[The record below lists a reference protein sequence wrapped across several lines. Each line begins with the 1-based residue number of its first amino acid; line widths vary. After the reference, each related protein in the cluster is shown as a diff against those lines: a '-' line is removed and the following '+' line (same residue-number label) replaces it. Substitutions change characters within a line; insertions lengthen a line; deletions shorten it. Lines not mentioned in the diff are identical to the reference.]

1 MNNDYRL
8 QLLSHSEIFPT
19 KEEAMEYI
27 EDNFKGV
34 ALWGEPALF
43 FYGTEREPKMILAV
57 GASHD
62 TRRPRICVIDDAELR
77 ELIQEVKD
85 ATDKNTEDIAK
96 AAERILNI
104 VDSVGL
110 TLDENKIK
118 DQISYEPDRS
128 DELIGEAQTVA
139 EAIAIISTF
148 VQKKFAEMELTV
160 EDSESIDFTF
170 DKTDEGSTLTGEVKI
185 STDGSDDD
193 LFFNN
198 NIVGI
203 KPDGIFAS
211 CNIEF
216 DAERNQL
223 IFTTSGVKNGRFV
236 TDANKKII
244 DFGAHTIYVADN
256 EDHNVAVTINQE
268 RGTISADVKISSD
281 DDNLLVSKDG
291 KMYVSGRAK
300 DIKYKNTTVAA
311 KLTAIDE
318 AVADILDKI
327 HVLTIEDLIQG
338 DESDSIL
345 TKAIKNQ
352 NGGYTVTADVRLSS
366 DESIQIGNGGI
377 RANIDIEV
385 DSANNKLVLKVGNT
399 QKSVSL
405 PGISILDDIYY
416 DSVNKCIVIT
426 WKDGTQ
432 QTVIPVADMLKTWVV
447 ANNPTSPV
455 VLTKAE
461 GSTSGQPDTL
471 SADIKLAP
479 TDNLIGKDSYGQLYV
494 KASDIDN
501 KVAAEA
507 SARQTADTEIN
518 NALSSEVQARQAADA
533 ELNSTIQNE
542 ADTRHEQDD
551 ILKDSINAAREEAA
565 NALDAKA
572 TEIYARIDTD
582 EDKINQAFADAA
594 EAKSLVEL
602 TNANLEAEISRATT
616 AEGVNAE
623 DISNE
628 TTRATAAENAI
639 STRVTTL
646 ETSLASERDA
656 RTTADAVHDEQIS
669 NIRDAMASSEA
680 SHQQDVERLSNGIR
694 DNADA
699 IAIINGSE
707 SVSGSIRE
715 VVKGAKDE
723 LNANINTEKTRAESK
738 ETELAGQISAETVR
752 ATAAEA
758 AALANAKDYADNAVS
773 VASTAANVYT
783 DNAKAEAV
791 EISEAYADGKI
802 AEAVVSVKEYTDHS
816 IADSKHLSDDY
827 TDAAKAEAIQTAK
840 DYTDSKISG
849 SSSDS
854 KEYTDN
860 AVAAE
865 KARAEAAETANANE
879 IVSLKAK
886 DLELEGELANKVESV
901 TVVKNSQND
910 LQYILK
916 VDGVDAGEINIPKD
930 QFLQSVTYNPVS
942 KEIVFTFE
950 TTSGVETTTISVAD
964 LVDTYIAG
972 NGLVL
977 DGNTFSVK
985 INPASEFISVDAN
998 GIKVSGINAALDSK
1012 ANVGDSYTK
1021 AESDAKYL
1029 TEHQDL
1035 SGLDSR
1041 ITMNE
1046 NAIAIINGNEAQT
1059 GSIKKAL
1066 KDANEYTDQKVEIEK
1081 NAREAVDA
1089 LKANASD
1096 VYTKVEADNK
1106 FLTDHQDISH
1116 LATKNE
1122 LTAET
1127 ARAEAAETA
1136 NANEITGLKAK
1147 DTQIEGELANKVE
1160 DVAIVKGDTDLI
1172 YRLIVDGEE
1181 KGVINIPKDQFLKNV
1196 TYNPATKEITFVF
1209 DTNEGD
1215 KTVVISVADLVDTY
1229 TAGNGL
1235 KLTDNQF
1242 SVLINEDSES
1252 YLTLTAEG
1260 LKISGID
1267 AALAAKANVGDSYTK
1282 AESDAKYLTEHQD
1295 ISNLATKAEVTAL
1308 DTKVEGY
1315 NTTLTDGVAA
1325 NTSAIAT
1332 LNGNALVEGSVDNK
1346 VKAAK
1351 DVLETEIAQK
1361 ANAGDVYTKTEIDN
1375 KGYITEHQD
1384 ISGLATK
1391 EEVNTAVASL
1401 NAKDAE
1407 IETEINKKIESVEV
1421 EKNSANELQ
1430 YIIKVDGSS
1439 VGTIDIPKDQFLKEV
1454 TYDAGNKTIV
1464 FTFETSEG
1472 VKVVNVSVAD
1482 LVDTYT
1488 AGNGLKLTDNQ
1499 FSVLINEDSE
1509 SYLTLTAEGIKISGI
1524 DAALAAKANVGD
1536 SYTKDEADNKF
1547 LTEHQDI
1554 SNLATKTE
1562 VNDAVTAL
1570 NAKDTEIEAKADA
1583 NTAKLEILNGNESQ
1597 EGSVKKALKDA
1608 KDYADS
1614 VALVEKNRAE
1624 AAETANANAIAV
1636 INGNESQ
1643 AGSIKKALAD
1653 AKAYTDS
1660 EVATEKNRA
1669 EAAENTI
1676 SDALAIINGN
1686 EAQTGSIKK
1695 ALKDAKDYADNIV
1708 ADERTARQTSDNEIN
1723 AAIDNK
1729 ANKSEVYTKAEIEAK
1744 GYLTSTDIANLA
1756 TKDEVSAE
1764 NVRAVAAES
1773 NLATDIAAANGNIA
1787 TNTSNIADLQ
1797 AEAARLNLIVDET
1810 NTVKLIKSKDNTGTE
1825 LSANVKLD
1833 ATNTNIIKVSGN
1845 GIYADVEMSYSQATN
1860 KITFSNGLTTQE
1872 FELAGA
1878 SLIEDGYYN
1887 STTKQ
1892 IVLITRLADG
1902 TTKEIK
1908 IDAEALIHTL
1918 KVDNGTNNPIKL
1930 AKTTDSDG
1938 VDVISARLD
1947 ISTESHN
1954 QILNNNG
1961 TLYAS
1966 NEAAEHTALWNGT
1979 EKTLQEVIELLKTT
1993 AEEGEQ
1999 AAQEIAEVKAEL
2011 QEVERNLRTMESTVS
2026 TLSTRV
2032 SENSTAIATNTG
2044 SINTLTTQVSDLNGR
2059 VTNLTNDFEE
2069 LDETVQSYEARV
2081 SVLESDNTNNKANIA
2096 TLINEVDTMQ
2106 TQLGDI
2112 SGLKT
2117 VAERLAILESDAHSS
2132 DFGTY

>member
-8 QLLSHSEIFPT
+8 QLLSHSEIFTT
-19 KEEAMEYI
+19 KEDAMEYI

-62 TRRPRICVIDDAELR
+62 TRKPRICVIDDAELR
-77 ELIQEVKD
+77 ELIQKVKD

-96 AAERILNI
+96 TAERILNI

-118 DQISYEPDRS
+118 GQISYEPDRS

-160 EDSESIDFTF
+160 EDGESIDFTF
-170 DKTDEGSTLTGEVKI
+170 NKTDDGSTLTGEVKI
-185 STDGSDDD
+185 SAEGSDDD

-256 EDHNVAVTINQE
+256 ENHNVAVTINQE

-327 HVLTIEDLIQG
+327 QVLTIEDLIQG
-338 DESDSIL
+338 DESDSII
-345 TKAIKNQ
+345 TRAIKNQ
-352 NGGYTVTADVRLSS
+352 NGGYTLTADVRLST
-366 DESIQIGNGGI
+366 DDSIQIGNGGI
-377 RANIDIEV
+377 RANIDIDV
-385 DSANNKLVLKVGNT
+385 DTSNNKLVLKVGNT
-399 QKSVSL
+399 EKAVTL
-405 PGISILDDIYY
+405 PGISILDNIYY

-447 ANNPTSPV
+447 VNNPTNAV
-455 VLTKAE
+455 TLTKSEA
-461 GSTSGQPDTL
+461 STAGQPDTL
-471 SADIKLAP
+471 SADVKISP
-479 TDNLIGKDSYGQLYV
+479 TDNLLGKDSNGQLYV

-501 KVAAEA
+501 KIAVEA
-507 SARQTADTEIN
+507 SARQSADAAL
-518 NALSSEVQARQAADA
+518 NAVIDNEVQNRQAADD
-533 ELNSTIQNE
+533 ELSSAINE
-542 ADTRHEQDD
+542 EATTRHEQDD

-565 NALDAKA
+565 NALEAKA

-616 AEGVNAE
+616 AEGVNA
-623 DISNE
+623 DAIANE

-646 ETSLASERDA
+646 ETGLASERDT

-680 SHQQDVERLSNGIR
+680 SHQQDVERLSNSIR

-699 IAIINGSE
+699 IAVINGSE
-707 SVSGSIRE
+707 NVPGSIRE
-715 VVKGAKDE
+715 TVKAAKDE
-723 LNANINTEKTRAESK
+723 LNVNINNEKTRAESK
-738 ETELAGQISAETVR
+738 ETELAEQISAETVR
-752 ATAAEA
+752 ATAAES
-758 AALANAKDYADNAVS
+758 AALANAKDYTDNAVS

-802 AEAVVSVKEYTDHS
+802 AEAIVSVKEYTDHS

-840 DYTDSKISG
+840 DYTDSKING
-849 SSSDS
+849 SYSDS

-1021 AESDAKYL
+1021 AESDAKYI

-1035 SGLDSR
+1035 SSLNSR
-1041 ITMNE
+1041 ITTNE
-1046 NAIAIINGNEAQT
+1046 NAIAIINGNEAQA

-1147 DTQIEGELANKVE
+1147 DTQIEGELANKIE

-1209 DTNEGD
+1209 DTNEGE

-1235 KLTDNQF
+1235 KLVNNQF
-1242 SVLINEDSES
+1242 SIVINEDSES

-1267 AALAAKANVGDSYTK
+1267 AALATKANATDVYTK
-1282 AESDAKYLTEHQD
+1282 AESDARY
-1295 ISNLATKAEVTAL
+1295 
-1308 DTKVEGY
+1308 
-1315 NTTLTDGVAA
+1315 
-1325 NTSAIAT
+1325 
-1332 LNGNALVEGSVDNK
+1332 
-1346 VKAAK
+1346 
-1351 DVLETEIAQK
+1351 
-1361 ANAGDVYTKTEIDN
+1361 
-1375 KGYITEHQD
+1375 
-1384 ISGLATK
+1384 
-1391 EEVNTAVASL
+1391 
-1401 NAKDAE
+1401 
-1407 IETEINKKIESVEV
+1407 
-1421 EKNSANELQ
+1421 
-1430 YIIKVDGSS
+1430 
-1439 VGTIDIPKDQFLKEV
+1439 
-1454 TYDAGNKTIV
+1454 
-1464 FTFETSEG
+1464 
-1472 VKVVNVSVAD
+1472 
-1482 LVDTYT
+1482 
-1488 AGNGLKLTDNQ
+1488 
-1499 FSVLINEDSE
+1499 
-1509 SYLTLTAEGIKISGI
+1509 
-1524 DAALAAKANVGD
+1524 
-1536 SYTKDEADNKF
+1536 

-1562 VNDAVTAL
+1562 VNDAVAAL
-1570 NAKDTEIEAKADA
+1570 NAKDTEIEAKSDA

-1597 EGSVKKALKDA
+1597 EGSVKKALNDA
-1608 KDYADS
+1608 KGYADS
-1614 VALVEKNRAE
+1614 AVLVEKNRAE
-1624 AAETANANAIAV
+1624 DAETANANAIAV

-1643 AGSIKKALAD
+1643 TGSIKKALAD

-1660 EVATEKNRA
+1660 EIATEKNRA
-1669 EAAENTI
+1669 EAAENVI
-1676 SDALAIINGN
+1676 SDAVSIINGN
-1686 EAQTGSIKK
+1686 EAQAGSINK
-1695 ALKDAKDYADNIV
+1695 ALKDAKDYADTLV

-1744 GYLTSTDIANLA
+1744 GYLTNTDISNLA

-1764 NVRAVAAES
+1764 NARAVAAE
-1773 NLATDIAAANGNIA
+1773 ATLTNGLSAANANIS
-1787 TNTSNIADLQ
+1787 SNASDISALKT
-1797 AEAARLNLIVDET
+1797 EAARLNLIVDET
-1810 NTVKLIKSKDNTGTE
+1810 DSIKLIKSKDDNGTE
-1825 LSANVKLD
+1825 LAANVKLD
-1833 ATNTNIIKVSGN
+1833 GSTTNIIKITGN
-1845 GIYADVEMSYSQATN
+1845 GLTADVEMSYSQASNT
-1860 KITFSNGLTTQE
+1860 IIFSNGIVTQE
-1872 FELAGA
+1872 FQLAGA
-1878 SLIEDGYYN
+1878 SLIEDGFYD

-1892 IVLITRLADG
+1892 IVLVTRLADG
-1902 TTKEIK
+1902 STREIR
-1908 IDAEALIHTL
+1908 INADALIHTL
-1918 KVDNGTNNPIKL
+1918 KVDNGTQNPIKL
-1930 AKTTDSDG
+1930 YKTTDTDG
-1938 VDVISARLD
+1938 VDVLSARLD
-1947 ISTESHN
+1947 ISTEAHN
-1954 QILNNNG
+1954 LILNNNG

-1966 NEAAEHTALWNGT
+1966 NEAKNMTGLWGGE
-1979 EKTLQEVIELLKTT
+1979 EKSLQWIISQIEGASGSIDTIEGDVADLKNDMTT
-1993 AEEGEQ
+1993 AKRDISSLQ
-1999 AAQEIAEVKAEL
+1999 SEL
-2011 QEVERNLRTMESTVS
+2011 TTVS
-2026 TLSTRV
+2026 NKVTQNTV
-2032 SENSTAIATNTG
+2032 DIATNRG
-2044 SINTLTTQVSDLNGR
+2044 SIETLTTQVSDINSK
-2059 VTNLTNDFEE
+2059 VTNLTNKVEE
-2069 LDETVQSYEARV
+2069 LTETVQGYEGRV
-2081 SVLESDNTNNKANIA
+2081 TTLETDMTNVKSNVS
-2096 TLINEVDTMQ
+2096 TLINDVNTLK

-2117 VAERLAILESDAHSS
+2117 VAERLVAIEEIVNNLI
-2132 DFGTY
+2132 DFDTY